1 MKTLRWIWEFPQCL
15 LAKILLYFYKA
26 EYAETYK
33 GVDIYVSKHISGAI
47 SLGLYVITHR
57 WYTEDTKKHEYGHTR
72 QSIRLGPLYL
82 IIIGLPDVCW
92 IGLRRISKWA
102 RSKSYYWFYT
112 ERWADILGG
121 VLRDKC

>member
-1 MKTLRWIWEFPQCL
+1 MKMLRWIWEFPQCL
-15 LAKILLYFYKA
+15 LAKILIQFYNAK
-26 EYAETYK
+26 YSETYNNI
-33 GVDIYVSKHISGAI
+33 DIYTSRVFPSAI
-47 SLGLYVITHR
+47 SLGLYVIAKTN
-57 WYTEDTKKHEYGHTR
+57 YTEDTKKHEYGHTR

>member
-1 MKTLRWIWEFPQCL
+1 MKTIRWIWELPQCL
-15 LAKILLYFYKA
+15 LAKILIYFYKA
-26 EYAETYK
+26 EYIETYNK
-33 GVDIYVSKHISGAI
+33 IDIYVSKKMPSAI
-47 SLGLYVITHR
+47 SLGLYIIANPRYNENV
-57 WYTEDTKKHEYGHTR
+57 KKHEYGHTR
-72 QSIRLGPLYL
+72 QSLYLGPLYL

-121 VLRDKC
+121 VLRNKC